1 MSIWRRIYLER
12 RAVLLP
18 LLVVLAGNLGVLAL
32 VVFPLQRSVVNAEED
47 KRTAAMSLAAA
58 RLQDLQAKAQRTGKE
73 RADVEL
79 QKFYA
84 EILPRDHQSAV
95 SLINFWLA
103 RIADRHELQYRAG
116 QLDADDV
123 RDSRLMK
130 LTGKVTLIGDYA
142 NVLQFLYDLE
152 TAEGFVVIES
162 VELSQSGVMTG
173 NSMLEIVLSVATYYI
188 APTGEVAKK

>member
-1 MSIWRRIYLER
+1 MSLWRRIYLER

-18 LLVVLAGNLGVLAL
+18 LLVVLAGNLAVLAL

-47 KRTAAMSLAAA
+47 KRNAALSLVAA
-58 RLQDLQAKAQRTGKE
+58 RMQDTQAKSQRTGKE

-84 EILPRDHQSAV
+84 EILPRDHQNAV

-103 RIADRHELQYRAG
+103 SMADRHRLLYRAG
-116 QLDADDV
+116 QLAADDV

-130 LTGKVTLIGDYA
+130 VTGKVTLTGDYA
-142 NVLQFLYDLE
+142 DVLQFLYDLE
-152 TAEGFVVIES
+152 AAEGFVVVES
-162 VELSQSGVMTG
+162 VELSQSGVMAG
-173 NSMLEIVLSVATYYI
+173 NNMLEIILSVATYYI
-188 APTGEVAKK
+188 APNAEAAKK